1 MGTNS
6 HNKKGWGGGGS
17 LGGGK
22 IRSGGPGSGPAR
34 GEGMGLGGWGG
45 IGGGWVAQGVRA
57 RKAELSEGPWSWPA
71 DVGWHRWGGLFKN
84 TSPAICRLA
93 SKKDD
98 LKLPWQSYAQK
109 APPW

>member
-34 GEGMGLGGWGG
+34 GEWRGVGGWGG
-45 IGGGWVAQGVRA
+45 IGGGVGGARCPGKEGRVVR
-57 RKAELSEGPWSWPA
+57 RSLE
-71 DVGWHRWGGLFKN
+71 
-84 TSPAICRLA
+84 LA
-93 SKKDD
+93 S
-98 LKLPWQSYAQK
+98 
-109 APPW
+109 